1 VLERYVLHDEL
12 AVGGM
17 ATVHLGRRT
26 GDAGF
31 GTVVAIKRM
40 HPHIARDPQLCAMFF
55 DEARLVAR
63 IRHANVVPVIDVAAT
78 PERDLLLV
86 MELVQGETLA
96 TLLRMLEG
104 RGLPPRIAVAIMAGA
119 LNGLHAAHEATDE
132 RGRPL
137 MLVHRDV
144 SPQNIIVAEE
154 GIARVLDF
162 GIAKAVG
169 RAQTTRDGQIKGKA
183 SYMAPE
189 QLRGERLDRRV
200 DVYAAGIVLW
210 ETLTGARLFEGD
222 SPEEKVTKIL
232 EMKIVPP
239 SAITPGVPP
248 GLDAAV
254 LKALARKRDNRFA
267 TAREMARA
275 IEQACPPA
283 TPREVSDWVH
293 AVAGPSLGGSTVLA
307 FVALFPRVARRL
319 LSICGTDAA
328 SAHAIALRSIQRD
341 AVRADP
347 AFLDGHYAPSAP
359 PRTGLALARKIGTV
373 TYRSADELQQR
384 FGRRPSAAGKE
395 FAVQDYLEQQ
405 ADKFADSFDANS
417 YLRLSAALDRFDLA
431 EHGEPVAIFRRAALE
446 SALIVGVERDQL
458 FTIGEQARVASAL
471 RAGGVPTTFERLDS
485 LAGHDAFL
493 IDFSTFDNVIRRWL
507 DRGTSDAP

>member
-1 VLERYVLHDEL
+1 MNAAVDFFSPSASGLAPLPSPLRLHRGGELRAAVVAYETWGQLNPARDNAILLFTGLSPSAHAASSTANPRPGWWELMIGPGCALDTSRFFVICVNSLGSCFGSTGPTSPHPATGRAYGASFPEL
-12 AVGGM
+12 AIEDIARGGQ
-17 ATVHLGRRT
+17 AALEHLG
-26 GDAGF
+26 
-31 GTVVAIKRM
+31 IS
-40 HPHIARDPQLCAMFF
+40 
-55 DEARLVAR
+55 
-63 IRHANVVPVIDVAAT
+63 
-78 PERDLLLV
+78 
-86 MELVQGETLA
+86 TL
-96 TLLRMLEG
+96 
-104 RGLPPRIAVAIMAGA
+104 
-119 LNGLHAAHEATDE
+119 
-132 RGRPL
+132 
-137 MLVHRDV
+137 
-144 SPQNIIVAEE
+144 
-154 GIARVLDF
+154 
-162 GIAKAVG
+162 
-169 RAQTTRDGQIKGKA
+169 
-183 SYMAPE
+183 
-189 QLRGERLDRRV
+189 
-200 DVYAAGIVLW
+200 
-210 ETLTGARLFEGD
+210 
-222 SPEEKVTKIL
+222 
-232 EMKIVPP
+232 
-239 SAITPGVPP
+239 
-248 GLDAAV
+248 
-254 LKALARKRDNRFA
+254 
-267 TAREMARA
+267 
-275 IEQACPPA
+275 
-283 TPREVSDWVH
+283 H

-347 AFLDGHYAPSAP
+347 AFLDGHYVPSAP

-405 ADKFADSFDANS
+405 AEKFADSFDANS

-507 DRGTSDAP
+507 DRGTSNAP